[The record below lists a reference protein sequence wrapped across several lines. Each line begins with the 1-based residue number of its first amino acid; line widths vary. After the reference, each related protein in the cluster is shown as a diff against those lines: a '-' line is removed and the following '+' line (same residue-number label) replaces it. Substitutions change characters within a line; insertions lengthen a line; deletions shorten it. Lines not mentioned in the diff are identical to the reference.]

1 MSHPANDMIL
11 DRIADDVAELSTDEL
26 VEELGLKP
34 DIGAQAMFPKDAVVV
49 EDVIV
54 TRDELEERV
63 GIKMFEEWPDGPQ

>member
-1 MSHPANDMIL
+1 MSHPVNDMIL